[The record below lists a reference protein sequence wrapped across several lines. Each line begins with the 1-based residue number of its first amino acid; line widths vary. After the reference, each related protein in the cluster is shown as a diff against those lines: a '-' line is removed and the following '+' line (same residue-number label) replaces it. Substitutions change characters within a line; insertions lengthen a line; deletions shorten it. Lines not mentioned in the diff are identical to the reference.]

1 MTYQGD
7 TKARPVPAFSCKCVF
22 IYLRLN
28 FNILEDLYL
37 LLYRCS
43 KIHHLKV
50 MNKIVICHCIFFLSK
65 LNLWVGAEKWSLNKI
80 RSASSASPL
89 QHRIIVVTK
98 VIKYVHCG
106 HYGDQ
111 ICSLW
116 SLG

>member
-106 HYGDQ
+106 H
-111 ICSLW
+111 
-116 SLG
+116 